1 MFLCS
6 VFSSFGNNLHVY
18 FVHCLIEERFAPYH
32 SEVVTWCLGQ
42 SVFTAFQLGLLLFY
56 NVARNG
62 VSFRNIKLLIY
73 ESRLHQ
79 PVFLN
84 LPCCD
89 FLWTQ
94 KEQEISA
101 PMMSDRYISQL
112 LSKAYFTSTE
122 QAKKKGGGEIWNG
135 GFIWKHTEICI
146 GTIYI
151 SVSFTCQSN
160 YFKSPLYWTITC
172 IIRNTKKVYLNGFC
186 IKKESGAS
194 KWWTVS
200 R

>member
-18 FVHCLIEERFAPYH
+18 FVHCLIEGRFAPYH

-42 SVFTAFQLGLLLFY
+42 SVFTAFQLELLLFY
-56 NVARNG
+56 DVARNG

-122 QAKKKGGGEIWNG
+122 QAKKKRGGWN
-135 GFIWKHTEICI
+135 
-146 GTIYI
+146 
-151 SVSFTCQSN
+151 
-160 YFKSPLYWTITC
+160 L
-172 IIRNTKKVYLNGFC
+172 
-186 IKKESGAS
+186 
-194 KWWTVS
+194 KWWFYLKTHRNLYRYYLYLCFLYLSIKLFQISTVLNNHLYN
-200 R
+200 